1 MSATMTN
8 GRPRKQLSEQL
19 DRLDLILD
27 CLADGLNQAVADAAR
42 EGTRLAVKDA
52 ILEILTNP
60 ELRAAVRAAGGDI
73 TPQPVRPNLWAR
85 LKAKAAAA
93 KALVVAA
100 VTPVVA
106 VVADRGRAAVD
117 AVVASARAVAT
128 TWHLRKLLLV
138 GLGAGAATAA
148 VAYLAPHA
156 LAAAAAGVGGAVT
169 AVGVQVAA
177 RVRRSVQSLG
187 LSWVAG

>member
-60 ELRAAVRAAGGDI
+60 ELRAAVRDAAPPPAAPAG
-73 TPQPVRPNLWAR
+73 PNFWAR
-85 LKAKAAAA
+85 LKAAAAAA
-93 KALVVAA
+93 KAAVVAAVAPVVAA
-100 VTPVVA
+100 VT
-106 VVADRGRAAVD
+106 DQCRATVNSIAT
-117 AVVASARAVAT
+117 AARAVAT

-138 GLGAGAATAA
+138 GLGAGAATAV

-156 LAAAAAGVGGAVT
+156 LSAAAAGVGAAVT
-169 AVGVQVAA
+169 AVAVQVAA
-177 RVRRSVQSLG
+177 QVRRSARTLG
-187 LSWVAG
+187 LSWVTG